1 MSENVIV
8 FENEKRIWWLD
19 DVAVLLD
26 KLIGDAVMLR
36 DEKILNGLSDNE
48 IPLEDENILEL
59 LSNVATVLEDEN
71 HPGLELGKEN
81 ELWQEDRKYFSL
93 LIIDVTVLD
102 KADKIGWLFTDF
114 VVLED
119 EDTHTWLW
127 ISVLVFGL
135 GSKCG
140 LLLDDNLKLECESKV
155 RWSQDADLVFKI
167 EEKYG
172 SLSDFDSALGDKHG
186 ILLVALIVF
195 LPNSYSMRYMG

>member
-1 MSENVIV
+1 M
-8 FENEKRIWWLD
+8 
-19 DVAVLLD
+19 LLD

-102 KADKIGWLFTDF
+102 KADKIG
-114 VVLED
+114 
-119 EDTHTWLW
+119 
-127 ISVLVFGL
+127 
-135 GSKCG
+135 
-140 LLLDDNLKLECESKV
+140 
-155 RWSQDADLVFKI
+155 
-167 EEKYG
+167 
-172 SLSDFDSALGDKHG
+172 
-186 ILLVALIVF
+186 
-195 LPNSYSMRYMG
+195 